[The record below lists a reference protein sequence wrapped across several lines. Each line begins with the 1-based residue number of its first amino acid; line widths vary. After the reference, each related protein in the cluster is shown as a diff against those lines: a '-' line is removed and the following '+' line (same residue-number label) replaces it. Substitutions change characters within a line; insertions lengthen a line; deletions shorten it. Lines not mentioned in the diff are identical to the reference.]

1 MPIDYDLYGS
11 NAVNIFL
18 AKAKY
23 DLKTIGDYDNLLRLK
38 LKITKE
44 HSRKTIMVHLSQLVA
59 SENVQD
65 VFNDLIV
72 YGFMIKR
79 SNGKYFLQ

>member
-1 MPIDYDLYGS
+1 MPINHELYGS

-18 AKAKY
+18 ATANY

-38 LKITKE
+38 LKVTKE
-44 HSRKTIMVHLSQLVA
+44 HSRKTIMASLSEIV
-59 SENVQD
+59 SNENVQD

>member
-1 MPIDYDLYGS
+1 MPIKHDLYGN

-18 AKAKY
+18 ATANY

-38 LKITKE
+38 LNITKE
-44 HSRKTIMVHLSQLVA
+44 HSRKTIMANLSQLVDTK
-59 SENVQD
+59 NVQD